1 MELDDGNL
9 KWDGPQFVC
18 LLADAEILIFLVDGG
33 SKGGSG
39 LRVEVGVIA
48 FDFGE
53 FTEDEFASFKLPTW
67 FVLLQLP

>member
-33 SKGGSG
+33 SKGGSR

-48 FDFGE
+48 FDFGVLN
-53 FTEDEFASFKLPTW
+53 DEFANFKMPTW
-67 FVLLQLP
+67 FGLVLP